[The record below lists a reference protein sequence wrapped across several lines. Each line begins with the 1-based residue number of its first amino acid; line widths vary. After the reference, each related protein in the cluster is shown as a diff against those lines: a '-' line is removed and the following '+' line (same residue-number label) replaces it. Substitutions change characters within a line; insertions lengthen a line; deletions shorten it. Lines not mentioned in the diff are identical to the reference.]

1 MSFAVLSSLYHVKI
15 IYEPICVHAYSLGV
29 NTNYPVYKKDGR
41 TSNVV
46 LAYLCFNEV
55 LSLVSYLSLG

>member
-41 TSNVV
+41 TSKFCARIFV
-46 LAYLCFNEV
+46 F
-55 LSLVSYLSLG
+55 